1 MVIEF
6 FKKFVQDLFGW
17 IPTLTNQP
25 ISGAIKF
32 IIFWVIKIIVNIL
45 LYRFA
50 SSLCGIYLIVY
61 MFFGIYISQN
71 EDVFVVY
78 GDIMD
83 MVFDKIYKIF
93 DPRCETYSF
102 IKMINLYFCKYVAY
116 FMFEIALI
124 YFLFAGMNRY
134 IRTVNNV
141 NVQSFLCILN
151 ITAIIIVGFWIF
163 MKYKTGL
170 VPMDKKYD
178 IANSSK
184 KTETDK
190 AKNERVNSVRKEKSD
205 EDFRKS
211 VEPSIKELKSF
222 DLNDEQLFELTEE
235 DSIDLKN
242 EKIVDLDNFK
252 FDKENS
258 GKILKNK
265 FFDTLEIYK
274 PGFKNERF
282 NNIVKKIKEKIKKYQ
297 PEFKY
302 FIDKGKEN
310 EYISNMI
317 QELIQKNNISIS
329 ENNLKLFID
338 NLQEFTEKILKGGSQ
353 DT

>member
-1 MVIEF
+1 
-6 FKKFVQDLFGW
+6 
-17 IPTLTNQP
+17 
-25 ISGAIKF
+25 
-32 IIFWVIKIIVNIL
+32 
-45 LYRFA
+45 
-50 SSLCGIYLIVY
+50 
-61 MFFGIYISQN
+61 
-71 EDVFVVY
+71 
-78 GDIMD
+78 
-83 MVFDKIYKIF
+83 
-93 DPRCETYSF
+93 
-102 IKMINLYFCKYVAY
+102 
-116 FMFEIALI
+116 MFEIALI